1 MKAHINPAHAGR
13 TFEALRGIGYDLNA
27 SVADLVD
34 NSITPRVGS
43 DQVDIIF
50 KKEFDQFLNK
60 EKFIL
65 KVVDN
70 GCGMTNEELWD
81 AMTIGADVGE
91 NYSDRD
97 LSRYGFGMKTASL
110 AHCQV
115 LHVISKKNNKVSG
128 YKWDLNKLKGKKR
141 WEMYEMD
148 KLETNDVIE
157 HCDVKL
163 GKTWT
168 IVVWKDLFQIEKD
181 YSSYTKPA
189 MGENYYYNLI
199 AELKVHL
206 GMVFHR
212 FLDGSIDGSQLD
224 LRVNKAKVDPWD
236 PFQRQEEFTEEIN
249 FNEQQ
254 SSFQLSGSNNPV
266 IIKGYIMPNQDQY
279 SSQDAWKSGRGLLT
293 WNDSQGYYIY
303 RENRIIRYGGYQGI
317 RGKDEHDKLAR
328 ISIDISRDMDKEFKL
343 NVSKNLLQ
351 FPAELRHHLKENIN
365 KYVTGPA
372 RDRYDKKY
380 EREKHVVKNRIRN
393 KKKKLDQLALDLMN
407 NSNISTTS
415 SFLNKKKVKVNNP
428 NGKYTS
434 NDIMEFFEVSKRDSF
449 EVLSDNIDSNLLW
462 KIVCNDQNKFK
473 VIVNSKHPFYELIYK
488 RNNPRAVTEAV
499 DALIFSLAFSE
510 LKIRNNKNEYM
521 LQDFKSSCSSAL
533 KEFIKAKFV

>member
-1 MKAHINPAHAGR
+1 MKAHENPAHAGR

-43 DQVDIIF
+43 DVVEIIF
-50 KKEFDQFLNK
+50 KKEFDQYSKK

-70 GCGMTNEELWD
+70 GCGMTNKELWD
-81 AMTIGADVGE
+81 AMTIGADIGE
-91 NYSDRD
+91 NYGSRD

-110 AHCQV
+110 AHCQI
-115 LHVISKKNNKVSG
+115 LNVISKKNNKVSG
-128 YKWDLNKLKGKKR
+128 YKWDLNRLKGKKQ

-148 KLETNDVIE
+148 MLETNDIIE

-181 YSSYTKPA
+181 YASYSKPA
-189 MGENYYYNLI
+189 MAENFYYNLI
-199 AELKVHL
+199 AELKIHL

-212 FLDGSIDGSQLD
+212 FIDGSINDNLLT
-224 LRVNKAKVDPWD
+224 LRINKTDIEPWD
-236 PFQRQEEFTEEIN
+236 PFQRHEEYTKEIEFDDDKSN
-249 FNEQQ
+249 FN
-254 SSFQLSGSNNPV
+254 LSDNDVPV

-279 SSQDAWKSGRGLLT
+279 SSQEAWKDGKGLLS

-328 ISIDISRDMDKEFKL
+328 ISIDISREMDKDFKL

-407 NSNISTTS
+407 QSNISTTKG
-415 SFLNKKKVKVNNP
+415 FLNKKKVKVNNP
-428 NGKYTS
+428 NGKFTS
-434 NDIMEFFEVSKRDSF
+434 NDIIEFFEVSAKDGY
-449 EVLSDNIDSNLLW
+449 EVLSDNLESNQLW
-462 KIVCNDQNKFK
+462 KVVCNDENKFK

-488 RNNPRAVTEAV
+488 SNNPRTVTEAV
-499 DALIFSLAFSE
+499 DALIFALAFSE
-510 LKIRNNKNEYM
+510 LKIRNKSNEYM
-521 LQDFKSSCSSAL
+521 LQDFKSSCSTAL

>member
-1 MKAHINPAHAGR
+1 MKAHENPAHAGR

-43 DQVDIIF
+43 DVVEIIF
-50 KKEFDQFLNK
+50 KKELDQYSNK

-91 NYSDRD
+91 NYGSRD

-110 AHCQV
+110 AHCQI
-115 LHVISKKNNKVSG
+115 LNVISKKNNKVSG
-128 YKWDLNKLKGKKR
+128 YKWDLNRLKGKKK

-148 KLETNDVIE
+148 KLETNDIIE
-157 HCDVKL
+157 KCDVKL

-181 YSSYTKPA
+181 YVSYSKPA
-189 MGENYYYNLI
+189 MAENFYYNLI
-199 AELKVHL
+199 AELKIHL

-212 FLDGSIDGSQLD
+212 FIDGSIDDNPLT
-224 LRVNKAKVDPWD
+224 LRINKTDIEPWD
-236 PFQRQEEFTEEIN
+236 PFQRHEEYAKEIEFDDDKSN
-249 FNEQQ
+249 FN
-254 SSFQLSGSNNPV
+254 LSDNDVPV

-279 SSQDAWKSGRGLLT
+279 SSPDAWKDGKGLLS

-328 ISIDISRDMDKEFKL
+328 ISIDISREMDKEFKL

-407 NSNISTTS
+407 QSNISTTK

-428 NGKYTS
+428 NGKYIA
-434 NDIMEFFEVSKRDSF
+434 NDIMEFFEVSAKDSY
-449 EVLSDNIDSNLLW
+449 EVLSDNLESNQLW
-462 KIVCNDQNKFK
+462 KVVCNDENKFK
-473 VIVNSKHPFYELIYK
+473 VIVNSKHPFYDLIYK
-488 RNNPRAVTEAV
+488 SNNPRTVTEAV
-499 DALIFSLAFSE
+499 DALIFALAFSE
-510 LKIRNNKNEYM
+510 LKIRNKSNEYM
-521 LQDFKSSCSSAL
+521 LQDFKSSCSTAL
-533 KEFIKAKFV
+533 KELIKAKFV